1 MKSTKSIQNGLKSII
16 AKDNKLDTLTTKYL
30 ISAFRKNSNSNIPLN
45 YKDDINNKSKEY
57 NLNKKKSEYFEL
69 INNQNTQNNSEAQ
82 RHIQSKQSLF
92 YLNSTSKAELV
103 KKNQTKNQK
112 IFNIA
117 NEINKKFTLK
127 KHEATRHSKRTGLL
141 GYKIGMTGLWD
152 KFGTWHP
159 ITVLKVDRCQ
169 VLAHKNFE
177 KNNYFGLEVG
187 CGEKK
192 VAKTTR
198 PMLGHFIKHGVPPK
212 EFVREFEVTKEN
224 LLPSG
229 YVLTI
234 RHFIPG
240 QFVDVKGISKGH
252 GWTGQM
258 VRWNFKGQGASHGC
272 SLSHRMGVN
281 FYNNFNIKIIF
292 IFII

>member
-16 AKDNKLDTLTTKYL
+16 AKDNKLDSLSTKYL
-30 ISAFRKNSNSNIPLN
+30 ISTLRKKANSNIPMD
-45 YKDDINNKSKEY
+45 YQEDFKDKSKEY
-57 NLNKKKSEYFEL
+57 NIMLKKSEYFDT
-69 INNQNTQNNSEAQ
+69 IKNNPNNFEAKK
-82 RHIQSKQSLF
+82 HIESKQSLY
-92 YLNSTSKAELV
+92 YLNKTAKVDMEKINKL
-103 KKNQTKNQK
+103 KNQK
-112 IFNIA
+112 VLNIA

-127 KHEATRHSKRTGLL
+127 KNEATRHSKRTGLL

-159 ITVLKVDRCQ
+159 LTVLKIDRCQ
-169 VLAHKNFE
+169 IVAHKHFE
-177 KNNYFGLEVG
+177 KENYYAMEVG

-212 EFVREFEVTKEN
+212 EFVKEFEVTKEN

-229 YVLTI
+229 YVLTV

-258 VRWNFKGQGASHGC
+258 VRWNFKGQGASHGN

-281 FYNNFNIKIIF
+281 N
-292 IFII
+292 